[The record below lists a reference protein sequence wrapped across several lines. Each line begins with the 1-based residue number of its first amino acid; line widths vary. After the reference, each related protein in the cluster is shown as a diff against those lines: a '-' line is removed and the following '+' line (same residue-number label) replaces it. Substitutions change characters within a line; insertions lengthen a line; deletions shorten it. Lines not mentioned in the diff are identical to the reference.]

1 MINGGPINGGPLNGG
16 RVDVSS
22 TPAPLQLII
31 DDRGNVLWFAAY
43 PNFYIR
49 L

>member
-1 MINGGPINGGPLNGG
+1 MMNGGPINGAAVNST
-16 RVDVSS
+16 VFNVSS

-31 DDRGNVLWFAAY
+31 DDRGNLLWFAAY